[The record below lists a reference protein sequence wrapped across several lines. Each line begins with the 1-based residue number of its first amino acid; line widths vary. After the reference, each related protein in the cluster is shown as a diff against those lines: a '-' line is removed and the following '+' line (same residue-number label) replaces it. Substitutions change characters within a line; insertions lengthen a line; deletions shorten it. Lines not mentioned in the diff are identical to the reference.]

1 MNILIID
8 DEIYLAQKVMA
19 RLMDEGHNCESYS
32 SAHEVLNRDHHYDA
46 VLLSTNLAGCDREQ
60 IIKKYNDS
68 IIILL
73 VSYIS
78 DATVTNPI
86 KAGAKDYVVKPF
98 IMDELIRKIHHF
110 EEFKRVKKQAK
121 LLNDYFDFVFE
132 DIDIEDSFD
141 EKDMP
146 ILVETNDQ
154 RYADRIVFEIAKRL
168 SKQVRFVSLGKNIW
182 QDILEE
188 DTNEDIFYFT
198 DYHVLKKSSKELF
211 LSAIE
216 NRKCIIC
223 SMEEEQNFTGK
234 KIEVKNDNQILTN
247 ENIMTINDYV
257 KLMVLSFQ
265 SKYPDTE
272 LSKKL
277 GISRKSLWEKR
288 KKLGIE
294 KKK

>member
-1 MNILIID
+1 MNILILD
-8 DEIYLAQKVMA
+8 DEIYLAQKVVA
-19 RLMDEGHNCESYS
+19 RLLDEGHNCENYS
-32 SAHEVLNRDHHYDA
+32 TVHEIMSQNKKYDA
-46 VLLSTNLAGCDREQ
+46 ILLSTNLANNECDQ
-60 IIKKYNDS
+60 LIKKYKDS

-86 KAGAKDYVVKPF
+86 KAGADDYVVKPF

-110 EEFKRVKKQAK
+110 QEFNKIKQEIK
-121 LLNDYFDFVFE
+121 LYKDYFDFTFE
-132 DIDIEDSFD
+132 NVDITGH
-141 EKDMP
+141 KQNMP
-146 ILVETNDQ
+146 LPLLIQTNDQ
-154 RYADRIVFEIAKRL
+154 KYADKILFHISRKL
-168 SKQVRFVSLGKNIW
+168 NKPVRFIALNQPNWQSEIENSKNE
-182 QDILEE
+182 LL
-188 DTNEDIFYFT
+188 YCT
-198 DYHVLKKSSKELF
+198 DLHCLKKAVKETF
-211 LSAIE
+211 INMISQKE
-216 NRKCIIC
+216 CIVT
-223 SMEEEQNFTGK
+223 SMENEEIFPHD
-234 KIEVKNDNQILTN
+234 KIEIKNDNQILSN

-257 KLMVLSFQ
+257 KLTVLSFQ